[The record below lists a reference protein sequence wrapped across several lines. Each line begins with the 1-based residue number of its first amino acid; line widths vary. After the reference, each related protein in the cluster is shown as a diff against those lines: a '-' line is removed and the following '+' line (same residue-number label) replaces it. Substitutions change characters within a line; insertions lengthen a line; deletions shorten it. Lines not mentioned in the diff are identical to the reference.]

1 MPDTRIGLRSRVRP
15 GTTGGWCD
23 TRRAAILGETITPVQ
38 IVGAALV
45 LAGVLLVS
53 LKAEAAA
60 R

>member
-1 MPDTRIGLRSRVRP
+1 VLTIFF
-15 GTTGGWCD
+15 GWS
-23 TRRAAILGETITPVQ
+23 ILGETITPVQ
-38 IVGAALV
+38 ILGAALV